1 LNSTSWLINPED
13 YFSDINVSIHGITY
27 SQVRNSPTYNVIHQE
42 ISDKVKGKTL
52 VCHTHFDR
60 IAMQK
65 VCTKYKL
72 PFLDCTWLDSARIAR
87 RAWPEE
93 FGRSGYG
100 LANICAF
107 IDFKFNHHD
116 AKEDATAAAHI
127 VLEASRHCG
136 YNNLEQWFGRVSS
149 PIYALD
155 ELEINQDGNLFGEI
169 IVFTGSL
176 FISRGEAAILAA
188 QAGCKVAKGV
198 TKKTTLLVVGDQDLT
213 KLAGKT
219 KSSKHL
225 KAEKLISNGSPIKII
240 SESDLKTIINF

>member
-1 LNSTSWLINPED
+1 
-13 YFSDINVSIHGITY
+13 
-27 SQVRNSPTYNVIHQE
+27 
-42 ISDKVKGKTL
+42 
-52 VCHTHFDR
+52 
-60 IAMQK
+60 MQK

-107 IDFKFNHHD
+107 IDFKFNHHN

-127 VLEASRHCG
+127 VLEASKHCG
-136 YNNLEQWFGRVSS
+136 YNNIEQWFDRVSS

-176 FISRGEAAILAA
+176 CISRGEAAILAA

-219 KSSKHL
+219 KSSKHI
-225 KAEKLISNGSPIKII
+225 KAEKLISNGTPIKII